1 MKFSSFLWFI
11 IFQSAMTGILK
22 SWYSV
27 MTGIK
32 IKNRGLRLL
41 KYCKHVQGVLNDFDH
56 QKIFFEFICL
66 PTPIQNFPRNPKII
80 LRTHENEFKH
90 TETARLWICWIFY
103 KDVFFYPLSGSEIG
117 ERTLK

>member
-32 IKNRGLRLL
+32 IKNRELRLL

-56 QKIFFEFICL
+56 QKYFSNLFVYL
-66 PTPIQNFPRNPKII
+66 PRSKTFPGTQKSY
-80 LRTHENEFKH
+80 LEH
-90 TETARLWICWIFY
+90 TKMSLNIRKQSE
-103 KDVFFYPLSGSEIG
+103 SGLI
-117 ERTLK
+117 

>member
-41 KYCKHVQGVLNDFDH
+41 KYCKHVQGVLNDFGH
-56 QKIFFEFICL
+56 QNDFRTNNFVDVNLLRSVGFLIFREL
-66 PTPIQNFPRNPKII
+66 GS
-80 LRTHENEFKH
+80 
-90 TETARLWICWIFY
+90 A
-103 KDVFFYPLSGSEIG
+103 PLSS
-117 ERTLK
+117 

>member
-11 IFQSAMTGILK
+11 IFQSAMTGILE
-22 SWYSV
+22 SWHSV

-56 QKIFFEFICL
+56 QKNSFRIYLFTY
-66 PTPIQNFPRNPKII
+66 PDPK
-80 LRTHENEFKH
+80 LSQEPKNH
-90 TETARLWICWIFY
+90 T
-103 KDVFFYPLSGSEIG
+103 
-117 ERTLK
+117 